1 MHRIHGLI
9 RDYGTEL
16 HDHRLLSWHQGH
28 QKDVNAEINSET
40 FRIHF
45 EFAMQLRGGRRF
57 DWGCRVWKSS
67 QPGFHGSVCVLKWS
81 LATEARDL
89 CRAITFSNSQ
99 DQRGHPTCLNSK
111 FPTVCAPGGVHRH
124 ESISKHMIVSSFM
137 FQSSL
142 TFEMSDIVEREH
154 TVCNWAAM
162 ISLFYDSC
170 MPVFACSWRVQA

>member
-1 MHRIHGLI
+1 MALKLQRPQVAFLTSRTSKGHQCWDQFWDFPNSLWVCYAAEGWAEGLI
-9 RDYGTEL
+9 EVAG
-16 HDHRLLSWHQGH
+16 
-28 QKDVNAEINSET
+28 
-40 FRIHF
+40 F
-45 EFAMQLRGGRRF
+45 E
-57 DWGCRVWKSS
+57 KSS

-111 FPTVCAPGGVHRH
+111 FPTVALREVCIDMKAYQNTWC
-124 ESISKHMIVSSFM
+124 SSFM